1 MKKIIDYTIISDPGV
16 DDILALL
23 LLKKLSPASKNTLI
37 STFGNVP
44 EIYTAENAK
53 EFIQNF
59 ALDWNF
65 MSGSKSPLKPLQH
78 SWPTY
83 FHGSDGIW
91 NTHSEKFLASKEKIE
106 HLEKYPKNSQII
118 SLGPTTDVF
127 KLSQKIKIKNL
138 TIMGGAFNV
147 PGNETTYAETNIAFD
162 PDATSKIFNSLRKTN
177 IKIIPLDVTKK
188 VFWNFKK
195 IEKIPE
201 FNESYKWVK
210 NILLAWFENYG
221 LKNNMP
227 FDLHDPLAIYA
238 MFFPDDLVWEKASVE
253 IITEGEKRGQTKKIQ
268 NILGFCEI
276 AIGLKKDA
284 AKIADDIFDI
294 LFNTQ

>member
-1 MKKIIDYTIISDPGV
+1 MKKIINYTIISDPGV

-44 EIYTAENAK
+44 EKYTAENAK

-59 ALDWNF
+59 APDWNF
-65 MSGSKSPLKPLQH
+65 ISGSKSPLKPLKH
-78 SWPTY
+78 PWPTY
-83 FHGSDGIW
+83 FHGADGIW
-91 NTHSEKFLASKEKIE
+91 NTHSKNFPVSKEKIK
-106 HLEKYPKNSQII
+106 HQEKYPKNSHII

-138 TIMGGAFNV
+138 ALMGGAFNV
-147 PGNETTYAETNIAFD
+147 PGNETSHAETNIAFD
-162 PDATSKIFNSLRKTN
+162 PDATFEILNSLGKTN
-177 IKIIPLDVTKK
+177 VKIVPLDVTKK
-188 VFWNFKK
+188 VFWNFEK

-221 LKNNMP
+221 LKNDMP

-238 MFFPDDLVWEKASVE
+238 MFFPDDLIWEKAKIE
-253 IITEGEKRGQTKKIQ
+253 IITKGEKRGQTKKIQ
-268 NILGFCEI
+268 NKLGNCEI
-276 AIGLKKDA
+276 AIGLKKDGT
-284 AKIADDIFDI
+284 KIADDIFSI
-294 LFNTQ
+294 LFNTK

>member
-1 MKKIIDYTIISDPGV
+1 MQKIIAYTIISDPGV

-44 EIYTAENAK
+44 EKYTAQNAK

-59 ALDWNF
+59 APNWNF
-65 MSGSKSPLKPLQH
+65 MSGSKSPLKTLEHP
-78 SWPTY
+78 WPTY

-91 NTHSEKFLASKEKIE
+91 NTHSKNLLASKEKIKQ
-106 HLEKYPKNSQII
+106 LKKYPKNSHII

-127 KLSQKIKIKNL
+127 KLSQEVSLKEITL
-138 TIMGGAFNV
+138 MGGAFDV
-147 PGNETTYAETNIAFD
+147 SGNETSYAETNIAFD
-162 PDATSKIFNSLRKTN
+162 PDATLRIFNSLGKTN

-188 VFWNFKK
+188 VFWNFEK

-201 FNESYKWVK
+201 FNESYRWVK

-238 MFFPDDLVWEKASVE
+238 MFFPNDLVWEKTSVK
-253 IITEGEKRGQTKKIQ
+253 IITQGEKRGQTKKIQ
-268 NILGFCEI
+268 NKLGNCEV
-276 AIGLKKDA
+276 AIGLKKDDTE
-284 AKIADDIFDI
+284 IADDIFNM